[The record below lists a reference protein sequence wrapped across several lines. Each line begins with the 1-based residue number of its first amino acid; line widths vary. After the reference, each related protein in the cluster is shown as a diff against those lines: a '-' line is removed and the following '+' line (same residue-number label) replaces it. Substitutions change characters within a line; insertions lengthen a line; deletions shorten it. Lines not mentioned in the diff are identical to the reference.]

1 MTTRNKED
9 YQLNGFLHAI
19 RDTGHPLDLDIISYA
34 FKFSQVVHYAQLR
47 KSGEPYFIHC
57 YQTALILAQLMMDT
71 DTVVAGLLHDT
82 LEDTQV
88 SKEVLTDLFGEEI
101 AFLVEGVTKFKTIKY
116 QNIHEN
122 VTENFLKLFM
132 AMAQDPR
139 VIIIKCADRL
149 HNMRTLEHLK
159 PRRQVEIARETMDI
173 YAPLAHRFGIG
184 QMKWELEDLAFKYL
198 YPDEYLQLVNDIN
211 EKREVREE
219 SLRQIIDP
227 IRREL
232 EKNSLSI
239 HISSRPKHL
248 WSVFLKMKS
257 KGYSLDR
264 VFDLLAIRIITTSKE
279 QCYYAMGIIHSLYK
293 PIHERFKDYIAN
305 PKSNLYQS
313 IHTTIMTNDGRAIE
327 IQIRTQ
333 EMHRVAEIGIAAHWQ
348 YKEGKSKI
356 SEMERKKVEWIRQL
370 IEWHQLSHSQDEFIK
385 ALKDEVYE
393 QEIFVFTPKGHPMN
407 FILGATVLDFAF
419 AIHTDVGIH
428 CSGAKINNKIV
439 PLNTELK
446 NNDSIEIITSPHK
459 TPSRDWLDMVKTI
472 RAKSKIKN
480 WFKKEG
486 LAQAQQI
493 GHGIFEQHIKRSRLT
508 MPTDTEL
515 LSAFNAYGYNEL
527 SLGFAAIGNGD
538 LSIVTLL
545 NRLFPK
551 DQMVKPE
558 SRLQKI
564 LDFTRRESKGIRI
577 ESIENVMYHF
587 AKCCQPIPGDSI
599 IGFISRGRGIV
610 IHKSDCPNI
619 TSIMAQEDR
628 IIHVIWDVS
637 GNEFFTGHVKVQSKS
652 NPNLLSDI
660 SHIVTDL
667 ESKLLQLK
675 MEEESYNMTI
685 DIVIEIKNLTHLSKI
700 ISKIKKLKGIYQVNR
715 I

>member
-1 MTTRNKED
+1 MPNENKPD
-9 YQLNGFLHAI
+9 YYLGEFLRGI
-19 RDTGHPLDLDIISYA
+19 SKTGYHLDLDIISYA
-34 FKFSQVVHYAQLR
+34 FKFSHVVHYAQLR

-57 YQTALILAQLMMDT
+57 FETARILAHLTMDT
-71 DTVVAGLLHDT
+71 NTVVSGLLHDT

-88 SKEVLTDLFGEEI
+88 TKESLTDLFGEEI

-116 QNIHEN
+116 QNIHED
-122 VTENFLKLFM
+122 VTENYLKLFM

-159 PRRQVEIARETMDI
+159 PNRQVEIARETMDI

-184 QMKWELEDLAFKYL
+184 QLKWELEDLSFKYL
-198 YPDEYLQLVNDIN
+198 YPDEYRQLVKGIN
-211 EKREVREE
+211 EKREAREK
-219 SLRQIIDP
+219 SLQQIIEP

-232 EKNSLSI
+232 ERNSLLI
-239 HISSRPKHL
+239 QISSRLKHL
-248 WSVFLKMKS
+248 WSIFHKMKV
-257 KGYSLDR
+257 KGYTLER
-264 VFDLLAIRIITTSKE
+264 VYDLLAIRIITTNKE

-293 PIHERFKDYIAN
+293 PINERFKDYIAN
-305 PKSNLYQS
+305 PKRNLYQS
-313 IHTTIMTNDGRAIE
+313 IHTTIMTKDGRIIE
-327 IQIRTQ
+327 IQIRTE

-348 YKEGKSKI
+348 YKEGKTKI
-356 SEMERKKVEWIRQL
+356 TELERKKVEWIRQL
-370 IEWHQLSHSQDEFIK
+370 IEWHQVSHNQAEFIK
-385 ALKDEVYE
+385 ALKEEVYE

-407 FILGATVLDFAF
+407 FILGATVLDFGF

-439 PLNTELK
+439 PLHTELK
-446 NNDSIEIITSPHK
+446 NNDIVEILTSPHK
-459 TPSRDWLDMVKTI
+459 IPSRDWLDMVKTI
-472 RAKSKIKN
+472 RAKSKIKS

-486 LAQAQQI
+486 LQQAEEI
-493 GHGIFEQHIKRSRLT
+493 GRSIFEQHIKRSRLVF
-508 MPTDTEL
+508 PLDANL
-515 LSAFNAYGYNEL
+515 HAAFSAYGFTEL

-538 LSIVTLL
+538 LSINTLL
-545 NRLFPK
+545 NRLYPK
-551 DQMVKPE
+551 DQMVKTE
-558 SRLQKI
+558 SKIQQI

-577 ESIENVMYHF
+577 ESIDNVMYHF
-587 AKCCQPIPGDSI
+587 ARCCQPIPGDSI

-619 TSIMAQEDR
+619 TAILVQEDR

-637 GNEFFTGHVKVQSKS
+637 DKEYFTAHVKVQSKS
-652 NPNLLSDI
+652 HPNLLSDI

-675 MEEESYNMTI
+675 MSEESFEMII

-700 ISKIKKLKGIYQVNR
+700 ISKIKKLKGVDGVSR